1 LILWRTFFLFWV
13 KDVFHG
19 IIIEKHLGSS
29 MNSVLTCNRL
39 PRICTYRQFV
49 VPNSSLAE
57 KVYPLS
63 SWLYCLQVAFRK
75 LELVAQSQRSTSPS
89 STSQRSGRS
98 SRVSQPL
105 ERTSKEISSAGSLG
119 KDWSLCKETSQRVA
133 VPPPPT
139 EESKL
144 RVTKGSSIW
153 RFPLFRMV
161 YRLVELVMIRISMAS
176 SSTWMATQ
184 RHLPRSKVLL
194 KGAFTPIVVYA
205 VLRKRELI
213 LR

>member
-1 LILWRTFFLFWV
+1 MNTVLICN
-13 KDVFHG
+13 
-19 IIIEKHLGSS
+19 S
-29 MNSVLTCNRL
+29 MS
-39 PRICTYRQFV
+39 RIWTYRQFLG
-49 VPNSSLAE
+49 PISSLTE

-63 SWLYCLQVAFRK
+63 SWLYFLQVALRK
-75 LELVAQSQRSTSPS
+75 LELVGQSQRSTSPS

-98 SRVSQPL
+98 SRVSQPP
-105 ERTSKEISSAGSLG
+105 ERTSEEISSAGSLE
-119 KDWSLCKETSQRVA
+119 KELSLSKETSQRVA

-144 RVTKGSSIW
+144 RITKESSIW